1 VKKLIKRTFGLS
13 GIYALGDIFVKGI
26 GFLLLPLYTA
36 YLTPNDYGVLAIA
49 FVVNNISTAVL
60 SLGLNGAAFK
70 FYYDLRGEQRKRFY
84 GTLWLF
90 FLTVPSVT
98 LLLIELTGKGFCG
111 RLITKVSYDPYLRI
125 ALWLS
130 FLTVAFT
137 NFCRELLKA
146 SERAIAYVLIN
157 AGQSILVIGLSIWL
171 VVGLRKGAQGALLAQ
186 LFGVGI
192 MACICIFILWK
203 YISLGIDLP
212 LLKKALLFG
221 LPLMPHF
228 LAHWVLGASDKVILE
243 RYVPLSEVGVYSV
256 GYLLGSM
263 MIIFAT
269 ACNNAILPL
278 FGRAKPCGYSEAR
291 ILARITTYYILV
303 LTFVGL
309 CLSLFSKEIVQ
320 LFTTDSYKEAA
331 LIVPWIVL
339 GYFFMGLYCIPMN
352 AIVQITGNSKSIP
365 FFTVTA
371 AILNIVLNILLI
383 PKIGMIA
390 AALTTAASYFLMFA
404 GVFFLAYKTVRLPY
418 EYYRISKIFL
428 SAILIYATGEH
439 LSQNNIWMAI
449 VTKLLLLSCFPVF
462 LWLIGFL
469 NEQEH
474 RTITNFVK
482 KCQKFGMIPTS

>member
-1 VKKLIKRTFGLS
+1 VKKLIKHTFSLS

-26 GFLLLPLYTA
+26 RFLLLPVYTA
-36 YLTPNDYGVLAIA
+36 YLTPNDYGILAIA
-49 FVVNNISTAVL
+49 FVVNNISIAVL

-70 FYYDLRGEQRKRFY
+70 FYYDLKGQQRKRFY

-90 FLTVPSVT
+90 FLTVPVVT
-98 LLLIELTGKGFCG
+98 LLLFELAGKGFCG
-111 RLITKVSYDPYLRI
+111 HLITKVPYDPYLRM

-130 FLTVAFT
+130 FLMVAFT
-137 NFCRELLKA
+137 NFCCELLKA

-186 LFGVGI
+186 LFGVGA
-192 MACICIFILWK
+192 MSCICIFILWK
-203 YISLGIDLP
+203 YISLGVDLP
-212 LLKKALLFG
+212 SLKKALLFG

-228 LAHWVLGASDKVILE
+228 LAHWVLGASDRVILE

-256 GYLLGSM
+256 GYLIGSM

-269 ACNNAILPL
+269 ACNNAMLPL
-278 FGRAKPCGYSEAR
+278 FGRAKPCGYSELR
-291 ILARITTYYILV
+291 MLARITTYYILV

-309 CLSLFSKEIVQ
+309 CLSLFSKEMVL
-320 LFTTDSYKEAA
+320 LFTTDSYNKAA
-331 LIVPWIVL
+331 SIIPWIVL

-365 FFTVTA
+365 LFTVTA
-371 AILNIVLNILLI
+371 ALLNIVLNILLI
-383 PKIGMIA
+383 PRIGMIA
-390 AALTTAASYFLMFA
+390 AALTTATSYFLMFV
-404 GVFFLAYKTVRLPY
+404 GVFFLAYKIVRLPY
-418 EYYRISKIFL
+418 EYYRILKIFL
-428 SAILIYATGEH
+428 SSMLIYTAAKY

-449 VTKLLLLSCFPVF
+449 VTKLLLLAFFPVF

-469 NEQEH
+469 NEQEYG
-474 RTITNFVK
+474 TITNFLK
-482 KCQKFGMIPTS
+482 KCQKLGMIPTS